1 MSHFLAANQAGSGS
15 PQRHSGKFPSL
26 LKENLSEMFHP
37 DNIKN
42 K

>member
-1 MSHFLAANQAGSGS
+1 MSHFLVASQAVSGS
-15 PQRHSGKFPSL
+15 LLRHSGKFPSL
-26 LKENLSEMFHP
+26 LKENLSDMFHP